1 MKDADRALTKAIG
14 ERLRAARHA
23 RGLSLSALAALTDGL
38 YSKSRISNYEQGL
51 RRLNSEGAEV
61 LAAALGNVT
70 AAQLLGLDEE
80 DATAGSEQ

>member
-1 MKDADRALTKAIG
+1 MNDADRALKKAIG

-51 RRLNSEGAEV
+51 RRLNNEGAEV

-80 DATAGSEQ
+80 DSAAGSEQ